1 MKPKIIC
8 HIMSSVDGRL
18 LNGRWTLPY
27 DGKSP
32 SEIGGI
38 YAEIGKTLKTQAWL
52 FGRNI
57 LLIWGWTTVI
67 CNYYPLNRNS

>member
-1 MKPKIIC
+1 MKPEIIC

-27 DGKSP
+27 DGKTP

-52 FGRNI
+52 FGRNT
-57 LLIWGWTTVI
+57 LQELYFPQVFDHTGRRM
-67 CNYYPLNRNS
+67 C